1 MGLFSITTLVGR
13 AIGLILGFTLHEWG
27 HAWSAYRL
35 GDTTAARQGR
45 LSLDPRVHLEPM
57 GIILALL
64 VGFGWAK
71 PVPVNSMAFYP
82 NQKRGLVI
90 VALAGP
96 IMNLLL
102 ALGFGIIVRLMIGA
116 GLDSGFLYEVV
127 ATIVFFNLVL
137 FLFNLLPFAPL
148 DGYKIAV
155 GTLPRKTANWF
166 LHYEKETTLA
176 LVLLLMAGII
186 SPLLNVIWIV
196 LGPPLRFLFQ
206 LFTGV

>member
-1 MGLFSITTLVGR
+1 MGLFSITTLIGR
-13 AIGLILGFTLHEWG
+13 AVGLVIGFTLHEWA

-35 GDTTAARQGR
+35 GDNTAANQGR

-64 VGFGWAK
+64 VGFGWAR
-71 PVPVNSMAFYP
+71 PVPVNPMAFYP

-96 IMNLLL
+96 LMNLLL
-102 ALGFGIIVRLMIGA
+102 ALGFGILVRLMVGA
-116 GLDSGFLYEVV
+116 GADSGFLYEIV

-137 FLFNLLPFAPL
+137 FLFNLLPFSPL
-148 DGYKIAV
+148 DGFKIAV
-155 GTLPRKTANWF
+155 GTLPRETANWF
-166 LHYEKETTLA
+166 LRYERETTLA
-176 LVLLLMAGII
+176 LMLLLMAGII
-186 SPLLNVIWIV
+186 SPWLNIIWVV
-196 LGPPLRFLFQ
+196 LGPPLRVLFR